1 MYPLYEDMVLATCH
15 YDISL
20 QYEVP
25 FLVLGFNVYI
35 GHRNNCKNVSAVR
48 YLSLFAFTT
57 QHIFKKKSTLCLSD
71 ICPYLPLQLN
81 IFFKNLNF
89 A

>member
-35 GHRNNCKNVSAVR
+35 GHRNNENR
-48 YLSLFAFTT
+48 T
-57 QHIFKKKSTLCLSD
+57 QETKTET
-71 ICPYLPLQLN
+71 
-81 IFFKNLNF
+81 
-89 A
+89 